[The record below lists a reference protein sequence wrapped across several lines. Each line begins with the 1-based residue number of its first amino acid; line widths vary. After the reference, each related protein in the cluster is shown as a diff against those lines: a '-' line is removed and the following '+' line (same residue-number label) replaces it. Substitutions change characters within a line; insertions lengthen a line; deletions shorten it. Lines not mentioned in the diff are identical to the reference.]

1 MDETHLKVWQPPA
14 PFVGTSTSRSTFEA
28 LRHEEGARPAAI
40 STLSRKNPDWVGHKE
55 RAGIVD
61 KRDWQ
66 SSHRADFRHFPGD
79 NRAKRTEFVSASLKP
94 PAEAEAEQPRII
106 PRRRRRVVIAAE
118 AAVEALGARRVEEDE
133 RINRLRRR
141 REAQGERDEGHLAR
155 PTRQEKGVCVTACAV
170 HLPSRV

>member
-1 MDETHLKVWQPPA
+1 MQETADLKVWQPPA

-94 PAEAEAEQPRII
+94 PAEAEAMQLFDWLSTEQRAMYKP
-106 PRRRRRVVIAAE
+106 PPAA
-118 AAVEALGARRVEEDE
+118 
-133 RINRLRRR
+133 
-141 REAQGERDEGHLAR
+141 
-155 PTRQEKGVCVTACAV
+155 
-170 HLPSRV
+170 

>member
-79 NRAKRTEFVSASLKP
+79 NRAKRSEFFSASLK
-94 PAEAEAEQPRII
+94 
-106 PRRRRRVVIAAE
+106 
-118 AAVEALGARRVEEDE
+118 
-133 RINRLRRR
+133 
-141 REAQGERDEGHLAR
+141 
-155 PTRQEKGVCVTACAV
+155 
-170 HLPSRV
+170 

>member
-1 MDETHLKVWQPPA
+1 MLSHDSETHLKVWQPPA

-94 PAEAEAEQPRII
+94 PAEAEAMQLFDWLSTEQRAMYKPPPQRELTAEEQMAVDAGEELA
-106 PRRRRRVVIAAE
+106 PAKQEYTQRRMV
-118 AAVEALGARRVEEDE
+118 
-133 RINRLRRR
+133 
-141 REAQGERDEGHLAR
+141 
-155 PTRQEKGVCVTACAV
+155 
-170 HLPSRV
+170 